1 MSSLLILFHFDA
13 SRTSF
18 EDLGKPNG
26 ATQWRADDLMR
37 ALGYES
43 ESGFAKAIVRARQA
57 CLSLG
62 LDIEDHFVGQSDGS
76 AVLTRFGC

>member
-1 MSSLLILFHFDA
+1 MSNLLTLFHFDA

-26 ATQWRADDLMR
+26 ATHWRADDLMR

-43 ESGFAKAIVRARQA
+43 DSGFAKAITRAKQA

-62 LDIEDHFVGQSDGS
+62 LAIEEHFARQENVAS
-76 AVLTRFGC
+76 ARMRWR